1 MKKKSSPVLT
11 HVEIICFAIRAID
24 MDIGN
29 WVKKF
34 EGLPEDYVAEHL
46 EIATA
51 DLKAKRE
58 ALRSLYLME
67 TGYEY
72 D

>member
-1 MKKKSSPVLT
+1 MKKKSSPALT
-11 HVEIICFAIRAID
+11 HVEIICLAIRAID

-58 ALRSLYLME
+58 VLKYLYLVE
-67 TGYEY
+67 TGCKY